1 MSPTASERR
10 KVREELV
17 ASFMRREID
26 WKTMMAVWEPE
37 PHEPPEPV
45 DLDEELD
52 KVRLDIVKADHQ
64 IAMLQKVLRDSEQ
77 LRKEI
82 EELWRE
88 RPALEKELGRVLKK
102 VCKSRRLA
110 VERLP
115 QWEKLKEECVLFGL
129 EVEEQKGAEGVGSK
143 EPARGGG

>member
-1 MSPTASERR
+1 MSLNAAERR

-17 ASFMRREID
+17 AQFMRREIE
-26 WKTMMAVWEPE
+26 WKTLLAVWEPE
-37 PHEPPEPV
+37 PREPPEPV
-45 DLDEELD
+45 SLDEELD
-52 KVRLDIVKADHQ
+52 KARLDIVKADHQ
-64 IAMLQKVLRDSEQ
+64 IAMLQRVLRDSEQ

-88 RPALEKELGRVLKK
+88 RPALEKELGKVLKK
-102 VCKSRRLA
+102 VCEVRRFA

-129 EVEEQKGAEGVGSK
+129 EVEEQKGAESAGSQ